1 MIGLIKGLFGL
12 IFGLVKGIFG
22 LVFGILGV
30 VFGLLIAIAV
40 FLALPILLLVLI
52 F

>member
-12 IFGLVKGIFG
+12 IIGLVKGIFG

-40 FLALPILLLVLI
+40 FLALPILLLVWI